1 MTKLEIL
8 KKVFG
13 YQEFRPGQVEA
24 IDALISGKDTIVII
38 PTGGGKT
45 VTYVLP
51 CILTPGIAI
60 VVPPS

>member
-38 PTGGGKT
+38 PVEKL
-45 VTYVLP
+45 LP
-51 CILTPGIAI
+51 MFYLAY
-60 VVPPS
+60 

>member
-1 MTKLEIL
+1 M
-8 KKVFG
+8 FG

-24 IDALISGKDTIVII
+24 IDALISGKDTIIII

-51 CILTPGIAI
+51 CIMTPGTAI
-60 VVPPS
+60 VVSPCYAYS